1 MLLCQILASTKYEQ
15 KNKSKI
21 SAPTWNENFQL
32 IDISYSVTNIQNCLE
47 YIIKKHQ
54 SVTDNLPI

>member
-15 KNKSKI
+15 KNKFKI